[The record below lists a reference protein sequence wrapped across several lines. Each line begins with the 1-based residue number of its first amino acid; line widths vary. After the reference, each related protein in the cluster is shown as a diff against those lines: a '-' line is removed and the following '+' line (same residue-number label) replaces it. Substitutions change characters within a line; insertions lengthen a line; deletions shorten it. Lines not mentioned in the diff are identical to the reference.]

1 METIDGGHGQDHAIR
16 IRQLYDDLDVDYVV
30 VDTNG
35 GDAPPSGDSWSAAR
49 KKTGTLRRESDW
61 KASSKDEVTGNAYEV
76 ISPVWRTIILARV
89 RAISCR

>member
-1 METIDGGHGQDHAIR
+1 METIDGGHGQDQAIR

-49 KKTGTLRRESDW
+49 KKTRSHRQRIRGDLANLANYNPRT
-61 KASSKDEVTGNAYEV
+61 
-76 ISPVWRTIILARV
+76 SPRHLT
-89 RAISCR
+89 